1 MKGNKT
7 QTPTRLI
14 GKNLK
19 NESLKRKPAQ
29 NAIPTCADIINV
41 NPPLFIQN
49 FAKSLILPQYLQII
63 VTEKLEKKL

>member
-1 MKGNKT
+1 MKGKQT
-7 QTPTRLI
+7 QTPTSSS

-41 NPPLFIQN
+41 NPPLVVKIL
-49 FAKSLILPQYLQII
+49 AKLLVLPQYLQII
-63 VTEKLEKKL
+63 ITE